1 MKLEDIIG
9 SVMNTKFIT
18 LHPKDKIQTAK
29 DVFKK
34 YLINH
39 IPIVVDDSI
48 VGILSHGDIL
58 FLQGLNKHSFDRFMR
73 DKKASLGNIE
83 EVMKRNVIT
92 ISPTTK
98 IIDVVDLLLDK
109 RINCLPVCE
118 GGKLVGIITTRDF
131 LELIKKSASI

>member
-1 MKLEDIIG
+1 MNLEDAIE

-29 DVFKK
+29 EFFKK

-58 FLQGLNKHSFDRFMR
+58 FLQGLNNHSFDRFLR
-73 DKKASLGNIE
+73 DKKASLGNVE
-83 EVMKRNVIT
+83 EVMKRNVMT
-92 ISPTTK
+92 ISPSTK
-98 IIDVVDLLLDK
+98 IIDVIDILIEQK
-109 RINCLPVCE
+109 INCLPVIHQE
-118 GGKLVGIITTRDF
+118 KLVGIITTRDF
-131 LELIKKSASI
+131 LNLIKQFG